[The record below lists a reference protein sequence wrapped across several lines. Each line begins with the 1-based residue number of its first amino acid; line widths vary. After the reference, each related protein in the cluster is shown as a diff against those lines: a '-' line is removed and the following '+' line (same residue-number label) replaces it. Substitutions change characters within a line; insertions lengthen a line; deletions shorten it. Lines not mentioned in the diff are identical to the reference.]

1 MVRCFNNIKKLF
13 SLTFVADSEEK
24 CCVKRIYAG
33 GDQSF
38 AHYCSANVSF
48 HSPLKQRFHGDAY
61 KCTARFNNC
70 TAVLNAII
78 FTLQ

>member
-1 MVRCFNNIKKLF
+1 MVRCFNNTKNLF
-13 SLTFVADSEEK
+13 SLTFADSEEN

-38 AHYCSANVSF
+38 AHYCSTNVSF
-48 HSPLKQRFHGDAY
+48 PSPLKQRFHGDAY

-70 TAVLNAII
+70 TAVLNAIV